1 MKLRL
6 LALPVLLS
14 LLAACAHGSSP
25 TQTGRY
31 FQPTA
36 DQIGPQPNSYGEAVV
51 PEHGLI
57 VVQGDDLAYG
67 VAPHPTRNRI
77 NDADVGQAS
86 LTISQDLRKVLGA
99 KRVQVE
105 NRGFPGDSIADS
117 EQRWAGMPAG
127 NLLILAYGFGD
138 LKAHTQAGDF
148 AEKLRAMI
156 RKAHAQGA
164 TVFIVTPPNVTD
176 KLMDANL
183 ATYRIYAASI
193 GEQEGVE
200 VFSAAAAMTTAKEAP
215 TKGAPQ
221 IARTYEAIAA
231 AMIPYIK
238 LVGPQ
243 T

>member
-1 MKLRL
+1 
-6 LALPVLLS
+6 
-14 LLAACAHGSSP
+14 
-25 TQTGRY
+25 
-31 FQPTA
+31 
-36 DQIGPQPNSYGEAVV
+36 
-51 PEHGLI
+51 
-57 VVQGDDLAYG
+57 
-67 VAPHPTRNRI
+67 
-77 NDADVGQAS
+77 
-86 LTISQDLRKVLGA
+86 
-99 KRVQVE
+99 
-105 NRGFPGDSIADS
+105 
-117 EQRWAGMPAG
+117 
-127 NLLILAYGFGD
+127 
-138 LKAHTQAGDF
+138 
-148 AEKLRAMI
+148 MI

-200 VFSAAAAMTTAKEAP
+200 VFSAAAAMTTAKETP